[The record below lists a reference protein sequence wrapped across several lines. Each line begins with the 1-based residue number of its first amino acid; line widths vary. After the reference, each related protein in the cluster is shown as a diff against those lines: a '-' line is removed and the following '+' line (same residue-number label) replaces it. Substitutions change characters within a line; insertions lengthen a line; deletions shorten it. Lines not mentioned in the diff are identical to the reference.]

1 MEKNNGEKIS
11 RNNKSITLNEVYCSF
26 ICAGIKILV
35 VQPFD
40 MIRFRIQ
47 TLDLSN
53 NKRLNVLNY
62 TKKMVSNEGLL
73 VFFKASSVTSF
84 IIFLNTAIQL
94 TFFQRFYDYLGY
106 NFNKKFKINR
116 KFLDEEKSDRP
127 NINVLIKYTT
137 EYSEYSEKIHIKMRK
152 YGDDKE
158 KALKK
163 DDFTSKE
170 KNEKEIF
177 NKWNNRL
184 TLLSAQ
190 CGLFSGLFCAVI
202 FSPLDNIRIRILS
215 SQNIINAMER
225 KYKNSKFISTFIDIL
240 TKEGVRGFF
249 IALHLS
255 LLREGI
261 ASTIYFSFFEYQMN
275 KVRYRKIDG
284 LKKFYM
290 SFLIGAGAGALNWIV
305 TLPIDVVKTK
315 VIGDKVRTHC
325 CLMYKN
331 SVDCILSIYRESG
344 IRGFYLGFKI
354 MMFRSM
360 LVNGLVL
367 SSFEYFRNK
376 LSLR

>member
-1 MEKNNGEKIS
+1 MLENNGEKLNKKQAT
-11 RNNKSITLNEVYCSF
+11 NNKSITLNEIYCSF
-26 ICAGIKILV
+26 ICAGIKIAV

-47 TLDLSN
+47 TLDISSN
-53 NKRLNVLNY
+53 KQLNVLNY
-62 TKKMVSNEGLL
+62 IRKMVKNEGLS

-94 TFFQRFYDYLGY
+94 TFFQRFYDYLGQ
-106 NFNKKFKINR
+106 NFNIKYKINST
-116 KFLDEEKSDRP
+116 FLEEENSERP
-127 NINVLIKYTT
+127 NINILIKYNKG
-137 EYSEYSEKIHIKMRK
+137 EYFKENQNLKSRK
-152 YGDDKE
+152 YGENVENKKE
-158 KALKK
+158 
-163 DDFTSKE
+163 DFQYDNNK
-170 KNEKEIF
+170 IF
-177 NKWNNRL
+177 NKWNSRL

-215 SQNIINAMER
+215 SQNIINASER

-240 TKEGVRGFF
+240 TKEGIRGFF
-249 IALHLS
+249 IAIHLS
-255 LLREGI
+255 LFREGI

-275 KVRYRKIDG
+275 KIRYRKIEG
-284 LKKFYM
+284 LEKFYK

-305 TLPIDVVKTK
+305 TLPIDIVKTK
-315 VIGDKVRTHC
+315 IIGDKVRTHC

-331 SVDCILSIYRESG
+331 SIDCISSIYRESG